1 MPRESSPISNP
12 TGSRN
17 GLQRSPFTHKLL
29 NHLSQ
34 KMKLSSNRSRWSAL
48 VALMFVAVLLA
59 PSYVGLNLRA
69 QDGSQLPARVGYVN
83 DFARVLDDTTRER
96 LEIVLDNLKKKSG
109 IELSLATVQTTG
121 SLDIFAFSKQL
132 AGDWGV
138 GSPGSARKSVLLVV
152 SVDEQAVF
160 TRPSRSVQGE
170 LPEGILAEL
179 NQRVRASIGAGR
191 FGPGLLDGIDHF
203 VASLAKKVGFSLEDV
218 QAQSVP
224 PLTTVPALALTQG
237 TTDGADIEGTTVRT
251 TAVPEAASS
260 ASRPRFAGPSGVTSP
275 LSTSGNTSVAPPT
288 PTNEPA
294 YDWMSPTNDD
304 SEEVELTLT
313 LPLPERI
320 AKLKEFMQAYPNSS
334 SKPRAIELLISSYAG
349 LGDQR
354 LKSGDNA
361 GGMQQLMLAI
371 SEAPENISEKLFS
384 GVVAQIPSNLFLRG
398 QRNAAV
404 EAAQKI
410 ELKFG
415 GDAKRLLTVAGFYL
429 GIEDGSEAARLASQA
444 VKLNPNMAEA
454 HHVLGLGL
462 HISLR
467 LDEAAA
473 EYRRALELDPNSKRG
488 TRRSLADLTRAAGK
502 AEEAL
507 ELYREQLRVEPT
519 DKAARAGVVLSLFD
533 LGKLDD
539 GNKELTA
546 ALEAD
551 PRNVALLT
559 GAAYWFAAH
568 NGPER
573 SLDLA
578 RQAVQ
583 IEPRYTWSQIALGRA
598 LVGIKNPLQAERALR
613 FARQYGNFPTLDYEL
628 ASVLSDAGLYEE
640 AAEILLQS
648 FTLKDEKIE
657 TRLAGRVLA
666 QESDFLQLLAAE
678 RRAAIFQFAPA
689 NSKNDAAILKALLAL
704 AIVTGAGE
712 GSQLDETSVS
722 RAAKQFAAGPDE
734 MRVYRQLY
742 AAGVLVR
749 KGVALQ
755 TALELTEAARGNVE
769 AGLDVPSATV
779 AAQAEEL
786 REIRARAIAKGS
798 TPDVP
803 TAPRNVLANI
813 IRGRIE
819 DTAGW
824 ALYNQGKANDAVE
837 HLKRASGILPEG
849 TPLWRNALWHLGAA
863 LDQSG
868 NSSEALGYYIKS
880 YNAGNPDTG
889 RRAVIERLYQK
900 ANGSLEGLDE
910 KIGANRVA
918 LSVSQ
923 PNGTGAEKPVT
934 PPSSVVPEPQPTPS
948 PEISETRDVVQPRP
962 VDSAPV
968 PVPEAGLDSKQASPS
983 PTPVIENKVLAGA
996 PAPNAT
1002 AGSTDAVAGIKTKL
1016 RATVKLTGTI
1026 RDANNTPISNVVV
1039 VLISPRGSVLA
1050 STTDTEGNYSFIIS
1064 PSPLS
1069 YRLIP
1074 SKDGQTFEPVDR
1086 VLAGIEDDQKAI
1098 DFVSKAPPKQ

>member
-1 MPRESSPISNP
+1 
-12 TGSRN
+12 
-17 GLQRSPFTHKLL
+17 
-29 NHLSQ
+29 
-34 KMKLSSNRSRWSAL
+34 MKLSSNRNRWSAL
-48 VALMFVAVLLA
+48 FALVFVAVLLA
-59 PSYVGLNLRA
+59 PSYLALNLRA
-69 QDGSQLPARVGYVN
+69 QEGSQLPARVGYVN
-83 DFARVLDDTTRER
+83 DFARVLDDTTKER
-96 LEIVLDNLKKKSG
+96 LETALDNLKKKSG
-109 IELSLATVQTTG
+109 IELSLATIQTTG
-121 SLDIFAFSKQL
+121 NQDIFAFSRQL

-138 GSPGSARKSVLLVV
+138 GSPGSTRKSVLLVV
-152 SVDEQAVF
+152 SVDEKAVF

-179 NQRVRASIGAGR
+179 NQRVRGSISAGR
-191 FGPGLLDGIDHF
+191 FGQGLVDGVDHF
-203 VASLAKKVGFSLEDV
+203 VAALAKKVGFSLEDFQRQPV
-218 QAQSVP
+218 STVTTIPVSPSTPETTSGTGVEA
-224 PLTTVPALALTQG
+224 TTV
-237 TTDGADIEGTTVRT
+237 E
-251 TAVPEAASS
+251 TAAVQETAPS
-260 ASRPRFAGPSGVTSP
+260 ASRPRFAGAGGTPSV
-275 LSTSGNTSVAPPT
+275 PPT
-288 PTNEPA
+288 SIDTAAASLAPENESA
-294 YDWMSPTNDD
+294 YAWMSPTNDD

-320 AKLKEFMQAYPNSS
+320 AKLKEFMQAYPNST
-334 SKPRAIELLISSYAG
+334 SKPRAIELLISSYAS

-361 GGMQQLMLAI
+361 GGTQQFMLAI

-398 QRNAAV
+398 QRSTAV

-410 ELKFG
+410 EMKFG
-415 GDAKRLLTVAGFYL
+415 GDAKRLLALAGFYL
-429 GIEDGSEAARLASQA
+429 GIEDGSEAARLAAQS
-444 VKLNPNMAEA
+444 VKLNPNVAEA

-467 LDEAAA
+467 LDEAAG

-507 ELYREQLRVEPT
+507 ELYREQLRLEPS

-546 ALEAD
+546 ALEQD
-551 PRNVALLT
+551 PRNVALLA

-568 NGPER
+568 NEAER
-573 SLDLA
+573 SLELA
-578 RQAVQ
+578 RKAVQ

-598 LVGIKNPLQAERALR
+598 LIGIKNPLEAERALR

-628 ASVLSDAGLYEE
+628 ANVLSAAGLYEE
-640 AAEILLQS
+640 AGEVLLQS
-648 FTLKDEKIE
+648 FTFKDEKIE
-657 TRLAGRVLA
+657 ARLAGRVQA
-666 QESDFLQLLAAE
+666 QESDFIQLLAPE
-678 RRAAIFQFAPA
+678 RRAAIFQFASA
-689 NSKNDAAILKALLAL
+689 DSKSDAAMLKALLAFST
-704 AIVTGAGE
+704 ATSVNDSA
-712 GSQLDETSVS
+712 QLDEAMVS
-722 RAAKQFAAGPDE
+722 RTAKQFAAGPDN

-755 TALELTEAARGNVE
+755 TAYELTEAARTNVE
-769 AGLDVPSATV
+769 AGLEVPAATV

-786 REIRARAIAKGS
+786 RDIRARAIAKGS

-803 TAPRNVLANI
+803 AAARNVLANI

-824 ALYNQGKANDAVE
+824 VLYNQGKASDAVE

-868 NSSEALGYYIKS
+868 NSTEALGYYIKS
-880 YNAGNPDTG
+880 YNAGNPDSG

-900 ANGSLEGLDE
+900 ANGSLNGLDE
-910 KIGANRVA
+910 RIGANRVA
-918 LSVSQ
+918 ASVSSE
-923 PNGTGAEKPVT
+923 PNGTGIDKAPGT
-934 PPSSVVPEPQPTPS
+934 TSSTVAPEPQPTAS
-948 PEISETRDVVQPRP
+948 PELPAPSDVVQPNPGERAP
-962 VDSAPV
+962 ATPEANPDAKQAPPTPAPV
-968 PVPEAGLDSKQASPS
+968 VENAVRSAAAS
-983 PTPVIENKVLAGA
+983 E
-996 PAPNAT
+996 PNPR
-1002 AGSTDAVAGIKTKL
+1002 AGSGNTVPGIKTRL
-1016 RATVKLTGTI
+1016 RATVKLTGTV
-1026 RDANNTPISNVVV
+1026 RDATNAPLANVVV

-1050 STTDTEGNYSFIIS
+1050 STTDSDGNYSFVVS

-1074 SKDGQTFEPVDR
+1074 SKDGHTFEPVDR
-1086 VLAGIEDDQKAI
+1086 VLAGIEDDQKSV
-1098 DFVSKAPPKQ
+1098 DFISKAPPKE